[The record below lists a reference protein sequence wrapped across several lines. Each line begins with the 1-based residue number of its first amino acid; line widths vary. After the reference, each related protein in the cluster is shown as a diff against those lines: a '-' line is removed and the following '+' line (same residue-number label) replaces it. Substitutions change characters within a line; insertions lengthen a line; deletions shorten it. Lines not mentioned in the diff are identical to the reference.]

1 MPFEYR
7 LTAAPMAGISSRVY
21 RDIVRA
27 HGADLAYG
35 EMVSAQAL
43 VYQNRKTL
51 ELLDITDEQAPRL
64 VQLFGAVP
72 EHVAEAAAIV
82 AELGAQYIDINMG
95 CPVPKVVKNN
105 EGSAL
110 LRQPELAERL
120 VKAAATAGLPVT
132 VKMRAGWDGGRVNA
146 VEFAQRMEQ
155 AGAAWLALHAR
166 TREQF
171 YQGRADWRLIAA
183 VKRAVAIPL
192 IGNGDIFQAG
202 DALAM
207 LEQTGCD
214 GVMVGRG
221 MLGNP
226 WLFADIRAALAGQ
239 QPPGRPAPQIIIAQ
253 ALAHLKE
260 QIQRSEHWLVRRE
273 GEDSAAV
280 RALAEKLAVQSLRHH
295 LGWYIKGLRGSAD
308 LRRRLNTLTG
318 YAQIKALFAAYLRD
332 GSAAV
337 EDGGSSK
344 P

>member
-7 LTAAPMAGISSRVY
+7 LIAAPMAGISSRVY

-43 VYQNRKTL
+43 VYQNKKTL
-51 ELLDITDEQAPRL
+51 ELLDIADEQAPRL
-64 VQLFGAVP
+64 VQLFGSVP
-72 EHVAEAAAIV
+72 EHLAEAAAV
-82 AELGAQYIDINMG
+82 AAELGAQYIDINMG

-120 VKAAATAGLPVT
+120 VKAVATAGLPVT
-132 VKMRAGWDGGRVNA
+132 VKMRAGWDGGQVNA
-146 VEFAQRMEQ
+146 VEFAKRLEQ
-155 AGAAWLALHAR
+155 AGVAWIALHAR

-171 YQGRADWRLIAA
+171 YLGRADWRLIAE
-183 VKRAVAIPL
+183 VKRAVAIPV
-192 IGNGDIFQAG
+192 IGNGDIFHAG

-207 LEQTGCD
+207 LAQTGCD
-214 GVMVGRG
+214 GIMVGRG

-226 WLFADIRAALAGQ
+226 WLFADIRAALAGER
-239 QPPGRPAPQIIIAQ
+239 PPGRPAPQIIIAQ

-260 QIQRSEHWLVRRE
+260 QIRRSEFWLVRRE
-273 GEDSAAV
+273 GKDSEAL
-280 RALAEKLAVQSLRHH
+280 RALAEQLAVQSLRNH
-295 LGWYIKGLRGSAD
+295 LGWYIKGLRGAAQ
-308 LRRRLNTLTG
+308 LRRRLNTLTA
-318 YAQIKALFAAYLRD
+318 YAQIEALFAAYLRD
-332 GSAAV
+332 GLAAA
-337 EDGGSSK
+337 DGGSSK